1 MLLIIV
7 LLLVLGYLMIAT
19 GHLTGVNRAA
29 IAMFI
34 CTVGWVVYVCWGSD
48 FVTSLHPRDYVDYL
62 GNQPPSSQAVKYYI
76 YEEVFLKYVG
86 RAASIVM
93 FLLATMTI
101 IEILNNNGCFDFITE
116 WIRTRNSK
124 RLLWTITLAT
134 FIISANLDNLTTA
147 TMMLVIMHGIVQ
159 NRRQRM
165 LIGSAIVLAANS
177 GGCMTVIGDPAG
189 LLMWDKGAI
198 TATQF
203 SKHLFLPALM
213 AWIVPTALIGRQL
226 PQKLDTQW
234 AAPPYR
240 GDDTRLNRW
249 QRMVMLFVGIGGLWF
264 IPTFHNITK
273 LSPFLG
279 ALCVLSVLWVVNEA
293 FNRKLINADQ
303 MAQRRIPRALQYGAI
318 QQMLFVM
325 GIMLG
330 MGVMN
335 ETGVM
340 GYIAAWIDYTVH
352 SVWVVGICSG
362 LLSAVVDTFTVAITN
377 ISLYPV
383 VDSSQL
389 RLWADSDYMGCF
401 VENGLYW
408 RIIAY
413 CTAIG
418 GCLLSVGSTSG
429 LALMKMEH
437 IRLGWYLKSVTPK
450 VLVGFAVGLALLW
463 IENIIFLPYQP

>member
-1 MLLIIV
+1 MTLIIV
-7 LLLVLGYLMIAT
+7 LLLIFGYLLIAT
-19 GHLTGVNRAA
+19 GHLTGVSKAA

-34 CTVGWVVYVCWGSD
+34 CTAGWVVYICWGSD
-48 FVTSLHPRDYVDYL
+48 FVMSQHPQEYADFL
-62 GNQPPSSQAVKYYI
+62 SGGQPSSDAVKYFI
-76 YEEVFLKYVG
+76 YNQVFLNYVG

-134 FIISANLDNLTTA
+134 FILSANLDNLTTA
-147 TMMLVIMHGIVQ
+147 TMMLLIMHNIVRS
-159 NRRQRM
+159 RRQRM
-165 LIGSAIVLAANS
+165 LIGAAIVIAANC
-177 GGCMTVIGDPAG
+177 GGCFTVIGDPTG
-189 LLMWDKGAI
+189 LLLWGDGAV
-198 TATQF
+198 TATNF
-203 SKHLFLPALM
+203 SKFVGLPALI
-213 AWIVPTALIGRQL
+213 AWVVPTLLINRQL
-226 PQKLDTQW
+226 PDRLDTEW

-240 GDDTRLNRW
+240 GDDTNLNRW
-249 QRMVMLFVGIGGLWF
+249 QRMVMLVVGIGGLWF

-293 FNRKLINADQ
+293 FNRKLNDADQ
-303 MAQRRIPRALQYGAI
+303 MAQRRIPRAIQYGSI

-330 MGVMN
+330 MGVMV

-340 GYIAAWIDYTVH
+340 GDISSWIDDNIH
-352 SVWVVGICSG
+352 NVWAVGVISG
-362 LLSAVVDTFTVAITN
+362 VLSSLVDTFTIAITD
-377 ISLYPV
+377 ITLYSIDGNNVQGGEYFQNFQP
-383 VDSSQL
+383 
-389 RLWADSDYMGCF
+389 
-401 VENGLYW
+401 NGIYW
-408 RIIAY
+408 KIIAY
-413 CTAIG
+413 CTAVG

-437 IRLGWYLKSVTPK
+437 VHLGWYLKNLTPK
-450 VLVGFAVGLALLW
+450 VLIGFVLGLLVLYM
-463 IENIIFLPYQP
+463 ETYIF